1 MTIQPLETARLHLV
15 PSSLS
20 LAPMVTAHYI
30 KNREHL
36 RPTSPLRPEEF
47 FTLSRQTEGL
57 MEDVRQQEAGSSVR
71 FWLFPKEAPQTIAG
85 MVHLS
90 QISRGVFLSCF
101 LGYHMDQDF
110 LRKGYMTEAVAAV
123 VDYAFGP
130 LGLHRVEA
138 NVMPRNLPSLSL
150 LRKLGFEEEGLARD
164 YLKICG
170 QWEDHLHMAKR
181 NTGMSE

>member
-1 MTIQPLETARLHLV
+1 
-15 PSSLS
+15 
-20 LAPMVTAHYI
+20 
-30 KNREHL
+30 
-36 RPTSPLRPEEF
+36 
-47 FTLSRQTEGL
+47 
-57 MEDVRQQEAGSSVR
+57 
-71 FWLFPKEAPQTIAG
+71 

-138 NVMPRNLPSLSL
+138 NVMPRNLPPFPFCASWV
-150 LRKLGFEEEGLARD
+150 LRKKAWPGT
-164 YLKICG
+164 I
-170 QWEDHLHMAKR
+170 
-181 NTGMSE
+181 

>member
-1 MTIQPLETARLHLV
+1 
-15 PSSLS
+15 
-20 LAPMVTAHYI
+20 
-30 KNREHL
+30 
-36 RPTSPLRPEEF
+36 
-47 FTLSRQTEGL
+47 
-57 MEDVRQQEAGSSVR
+57 
-71 FWLFPKEAPQTIAG
+71 